1 MKKLI
6 AIISAAVI
14 VAAMLVPAAFAAQ
27 TVYGDVTGD
36 GKVNS
41 SDALMICLLYTS
53 DAADD

>member
-36 GKVNS
+36 GK
-41 SDALMICLLYTS
+41 
-53 DAADD
+53 ADSIRTGCIKRRYIT